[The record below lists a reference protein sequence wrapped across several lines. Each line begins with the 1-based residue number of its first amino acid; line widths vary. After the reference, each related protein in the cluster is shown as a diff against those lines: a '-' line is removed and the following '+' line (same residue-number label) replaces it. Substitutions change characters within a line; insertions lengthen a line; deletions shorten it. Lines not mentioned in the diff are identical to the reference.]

1 MLTGSILEI
10 YKAKNPKKY
19 YKKYGDLTIS
29 QILARENGK
38 EVRPILLSDLPANVN
53 VGITAPKEVEVGFS
67 ETVPTAP
74 APIVCPTCGFAAKS
88 APGLLR
94 HQRTH
99 NKE

>member
-1 MLTGSILEI
+1 MLTGSILEK
-10 YKAKNPKKY
+10 YKIKNPKKY
-19 YKKYGDLTIS
+19 AKKYGDLSIP
-29 QILARENGK
+29 QILARENG
-38 EVRPILLSDLPANVN
+38 RPIPPPALPANVN
-53 VGITAPKEVEVGFS
+53 VGITTPKEVEVGFS